1 MFCLLSHTSETQ
13 VRTARGQSP
22 GIVLILLLPAKT
34 TPQHQ
39 DPRAKLAG
47 ALPELHGAPKG
58 PLLPPPVAPTPRTTA
73 EKHLYGK
80 QGLSTSGTKP
90 SRLQIT
96 PRIKP
101 TALTVAS
108 KALGHR
114 PWGCLSNFIS
124 HNCFQQAHGNQDMGL
139 MAKAIPTSRPAHP
152 QVLLPGSFRSL
163 QRSPAQ
169 RLSLQPNLIYSL
181 PSNLNPNTT
190 PVSTFNPV
198 SS

>member
-1 MFCLLSHTSETQ
+1 MSLLVYPNYISSLQWEKLNSSFNKLMFCLLSHTSETQ

-108 KALGHR
+108 KALGH
-114 PWGCLSNFIS
+114 PLG
-124 HNCFQQAHGNQDMGL
+124 
-139 MAKAIPTSRPAHP
+139 
-152 QVLLPGSFRSL
+152 VSL
-163 QRSPAQ
+163 
-169 RLSLQPNLIYSL
+169 
-181 PSNLNPNTT
+181 
-190 PVSTFNPV
+190 
-198 SS
+198 